1 MLLEI
6 QNLQVDVDK
15 RCLLS
20 NISFSVL
27 AGEHLCITG
36 PNGAGKSTLLRS
48 LNAMMPLS
56 QGMILLQQQSLSRYS
71 KKHIAR
77 QISYVPQNSGRA
89 LPFIVE
95 DFLRMARYPHLHWLG
110 SWQPADQ
117 AAIEN
122 ALNITDC
129 QLFRHR
135 QMTTL
140 SGGECQKVMI
150 AAALAQD
157 TPLILLDE
165 PTSFLDPHHQAEVQ
179 QLIKNL
185 HHQHGKTII
194 EVTHDINHAGQ
205 HADRVLALKN
215 GQSIWQGPAEQFLD
229 KQRLQ
234 TLYQQDFVFVQHPQ
248 SGRTVALTAQSS

>member
-1 MLLEI
+1 MLLNI
-6 QNLQVDVDK
+6 KNLQVDVDK
-15 RCLLS
+15 RRLLS
-20 NISFSVL
+20 DINFSVL
-27 AGEHLCITG
+27 TGEHLCITG
-36 PNGAGKSTLLRS
+36 PNGAGKSTLLRT

-56 QGMILLQQQSLSRYS
+56 QGEIYLQQQPLQRYS

-89 LPFIVE
+89 LPFVVE
-95 DFLRMARYPHLHWLG
+95 DFLRMARYPHVHWLS
-110 SWQPADQ
+110 SWQQSDQ
-117 AAIEN
+117 TALEN
-122 ALNITDC
+122 ALEITGC
-129 QLFRHR
+129 QPFRHR
-135 QMTTL
+135 QMMTL

-157 TPLILLDE
+157 TPIILLDE

-185 HHQHGKTII
+185 HRQHGKTII

-205 HADRVLALKN
+205 NADRVMALKD
-215 GQSIWQGPAEQFLD
+215 GQLIWLGQAKQFL
-229 KQRLQ
+229 KNPLLQ

-248 SGRTVALTAQSS
+248 TGRNVALTAQSL

>member
-1 MLLEI
+1 MLLNI

-15 RCLLS
+15 RRLLS
-20 NISFSVL
+20 DINFSVV

-36 PNGAGKSTLLRS
+36 PNGAGKSTLLRT

-56 QGMILLQQQSLSRYS
+56 QGEIFLQQQPLRHYS

-89 LPFIVE
+89 LPFVVE

-110 SWQPADQ
+110 SWQQSDQ
-117 AAIEN
+117 TAIEN
-122 ALNITDC
+122 ALDITDC
-129 QLFRHR
+129 QLFRDR

-165 PTSFLDPHHQAEVQ
+165 PTSFLDPHHQAAVQ

-185 HHQHGKTII
+185 HHEHGKTII

-205 HADRVLALKN
+205 HADRVMALKD
-215 GQSIWQGPAEQFLD
+215 GQLIWLGQAEQFLD
-229 KQRLQ
+229 NQLLN
-234 TLYQQDFVFVQHPQ
+234 TLYQQDFIFVQHPQ
-248 SGRTVALTAQSS
+248 TGRNVALMADTL

>member
-1 MLLEI
+1 MLLNIE
-6 QNLQVDVDK
+6 NLQVDVDK

-20 NISFSVL
+20 NINFSVQ

-36 PNGAGKSTLLRS
+36 PNGAGKSTLLRT

-56 QGMILLQQQSLSRYS
+56 QGKIYLQKQPLQRYS

-89 LPFIVE
+89 LPFVVE
-95 DFLRMARYPHLHWLG
+95 DFLHMARYPHLHWLG
-110 SWQPADQ
+110 SWQQRDQ
-117 AAIEN
+117 T
-122 ALNITDC
+122 ALESALDITGS

-135 QMTTL
+135 QMSTL

-157 TPLILLDE
+157 TPIILLDE

-185 HHQHGKTII
+185 HRQHGKTII
-194 EVTHDINHAGQ
+194 EVTHDINHAG
-205 HADRVLALKN
+205 
-215 GQSIWQGPAEQFLD
+215 
-229 KQRLQ
+229 
-234 TLYQQDFVFVQHPQ
+234 
-248 SGRTVALTAQSS
+248 

>member
-1 MLLEI
+1 MLLDI
-6 QNLQVDVDK
+6 DNLRVEVDQQ
-15 RCLLS
+15 LLLRD
-20 NISFSVL
+20 ISFSVL

-36 PNGAGKSTLLRS
+36 PNGAGKSTLLRC

-56 QGMILLQQQSLSRYS
+56 QGTILLQQQPLRRYT
-71 KKHIAR
+71 KKQIAR
-77 QISYVPQNSGRA
+77 QISYVPQNSGRT
-89 LPFIVE
+89 LPFRVD
-95 DFLRMARYPHLHWLG
+95 DFLRMARYPHLSWLG
-110 SWQPADQ
+110 HWQPADQ
-117 AAIEN
+117 T
-122 ALNITDC
+122 ALEDALDITGC
-129 QLFRHR
+129 QPFRHR

-165 PTSFLDPHHQAEVQ
+165 PTSFLDPHHQADVQ
-179 QLIKNL
+179 KLIKQL
-185 HHQHGKTII
+185 HQQHGKTII

-215 GQSIWQGPAEQFLD
+215 GQSIWLGQAQDFLD
-229 KQRLQ
+229 NPRLK

-248 SGRTVALTAQSS
+248 TGRTVALTADQS